1 MVLKGKKYININYHN
16 NGITHLDLD
25 ILEYEDKWALGSITT
40 NKASGA
46 DEIPAE
52 LF

>member
-1 MVLKGKKYININYHN
+1 MTYNHDGVV
-16 NGITHLDLD
+16 THLEPDFLERKVKSDLGN
-25 ILEYEDKWALGSITT
+25 LTT